1 MHEALG
7 SIPAPKKKRQKKN
20 LSPPKKKEIWH
31 DDSMCKLMRKIQGK
45 KMTILKN
52 KLGRHA

>member
-1 MHEALG
+1 
-7 SIPAPKKKRQKKN
+7 
-20 LSPPKKKEIWH
+20 
-31 DDSMCKLMRKIQGK
+31 MCKLMRKIQGK